1 MVDSSKRVNH
11 ILASK
16 GLPGLQVF
24 SGYPFFLIPWFR
36 SEHSPWHSL
45 AFGFPDQMSTGEWK
59 SQILSFFLL
68 PFSLPAIYLAK
79 YRMQLYRQLLNV
91 YLKSKTNWKKLTI
104 FVLTSKDRTVTQ
116 ELNIVRLG
124 KWLNWLTFHHWNQES
139 LCLDTQ
145 QPCIKS
151 GKGANALNPNA
162 GDRRNARAFWP
173 LILAVISEIQD

>member
-45 AFGFPDQMSTGEWK
+45 AFGLPDQMSTGEWK

-68 PFSLPAIYLAK
+68 PFSLPAIYLTK

-91 YLKSKTNWKKLTI
+91 YLKSKTNWKKLTK
-104 FVLTSKDRTVTQ
+104 FVLTSERQNCYSRVKHSQ
-116 ELNIVRLG
+116 
-124 KWLNWLTFHHWNQES
+124 
-139 LCLDTQ
+139 
-145 QPCIKS
+145 
-151 GKGANALNPNA
+151 A
-162 GDRRNARAFWP
+162 GEMAQLVNFSP
-173 LILAVISEIQD
+173 LKPGEPVFGYPAAMHKVGQRSKCS